1 MSQSNYWLKTYLSSQ
16 NKEINY
22 SFQILWIY
30 ISSPVFPSINLC
42 PPNSIYLLFFTNL
55 IFMIRKVIN
64 YIVSVVFYTFMP
76 GNNYP
81 GFKDFSHN
89 SRKNNLIFPEKT
101 EDYFSHNDL
110 FSEKIHNYF
119 LHKGPLSKQ
128 IGECLLNNALIMHKI
143 YDYFSHNDLFTKKIW
158 DYFSYKGILR
168 EKIYHYF
175 SIKGLFREKIYH
187 YFSHK
192 GLFKFVSRLTTIF
205 KFQFIDPFVIC
216 ISMTYVLI
224 ISKKHLRI
232 ILKKASWINHQIN
245 LKISNIFAKKYCKN
259 EDSCFTM
266 KFALMRSE
274 IIEKG
279 VDFLQWSVFFLL
291 IFKFI
296 KNEFK
301 KLFIRLEAQA
311 GTGYACNPQELR

>member
-1 MSQSNYWLKTYLSSQ
+1 MNKNNYIYLRTLSGGGKMSRSKYCLKTYLSSQ

-30 ISSPVFPSINLC
+30 ISSPAFPIINLC
-42 PPNSIYLLFFTNL
+42 PPNSIYFLFFTNP

-64 YIVSVVFYTFMP
+64 YIVSAVFFNFMP
-76 GNNYP
+76 GNNCP
-81 GFKDFSHN
+81 GFKDFSHY
-89 SRKNNLIFPEKT
+89 SRKNNLIFQEKT

-110 FSEKIHNYF
+110 FTEKIHNYF
-119 LHKGPLSKQ
+119 SHKGPLSKQ
-128 IGECLLNNALIMHKI
+128 IGECLLDKALITHKV
-143 YDYFSHNDLFTKKIW
+143 Y
-158 DYFSYKGILR
+158 DYFSYKGIF
-168 EKIYHYF
+168 I
-175 SIKGLFREKIYH
+175 EKIYH
-187 YFSHK
+187 YFSHKGLFIEKIYHYFSLK

-274 IIEKG
+274 IIGKG
-279 VDFLQWSVFFLL
+279 VDFLQWSVFF
-291 IFKFI
+291 FI
-296 KNEFK
+296 N
-301 KLFIRLEAQA
+301 I
-311 GTGYACNPQELR
+311 